1 MSRGVSPQSMT
12 YELNKSTRATYKNC
26 LLDQDMLSQLKV
38 QVFEKDQ
45 GRRNYENLLSKYHK
59 LQEDIDNIIKV
70 KNQHEILLRQQESDE
85 RNLLITDLKAKN
97 ENLFNELNE
106 KIAINKKLYNE
117 NNALFRELESRKKE
131 NKCLQDEIFKQEEIL
146 RKLTYEKDSIEKKV
160 FNLSKIK
167 EKQELDLINF
177 KEEIN
182 QLNFKNDDQN
192 NMIRDKSGQNINIYN
207 QLNEEK
213 IINKNLIYE
222 LKDKETNV
230 MNNQQKLNI
239 LNESINRLQNEVDN
253 LTNCINKNN
262 NDISVINDNLINE
275 TNTLNQLI
283 NENSNMNNNIHDREI
298 QIKNITNENEV
309 LKQDNKILND
319 DANKINNIFEIY
331 KKHLILLVFQN
342 KKIAA
347 EIQLL
352 IGRDA
357 EIKTILDRINY
368 LKDISEENDRQV
380 TNSIER
386 IKPHIDENNFE
397 CSSNNIS
404 MRRTYSFERNEN
416 INDDMN
422 SNYRYESKIDN
433 LNEKENEL
441 NISQSRS
448 RNLKKENEINI
459 SSENII
465 NEQNISR
472 NIDINMDGNN

>member
-12 YELNKSTRATYKNC
+12 YELNKSSRTTYKNSII
-26 LLDQDMLSQLKV
+26 DQDTLSQLKV
-38 QVFEKDQ
+38 QVFELDQ
-45 GRRNYENLLSKYHK
+45 GRRNYENLLAKFHK
-59 LQEDIDNIIKV
+59 LQEDIDNIIKI
-70 KNQHEILLRQQESDE
+70 KNQHEISLRQQESDE
-85 RNLLITDLKAKN
+85 RNLLIADLKAKN
-97 ENLFNELNE
+97 ENLFNDLNE
-106 KIAINKKLYNE
+106 KIALNKKLYNE

-131 NKCLQDEIFKQEEIL
+131 NKCLQEEICKQEEIL
-146 RKLTYEKDSIEKKV
+146 RKLSYEKDSIEKKV

-192 NMIRDKSGQNINIYN
+192 NMIRNRSGQNINIYN

-213 IINKNLIYE
+213 ILNKNLIYE
-222 LKDKETNV
+222 LRDKESNV
-230 MNNQQKLNI
+230 MNNQQKLNV
-239 LNESINRLQNEVDN
+239 LNENINRLQSEVDN

-262 NDISVINDNLINE
+262 NDISVINENLINE

-283 NENSNMNNNIHDREI
+283 SDNSNMNNNIHDREI
-298 QIKNITNENEV
+298 QITNITNENEA

-319 DANKINNIFEIY
+319 DANKINNIFELY
-331 KKHLILLVFQN
+331 KKHLILLVVQN

-368 LKDISEENDRQV
+368 LKDVSEENDREV

-404 MRRTYSFERNEN
+404 MRRTYSIEGNE
-416 INDDMN
+416 IRSDDMN
-422 SNYRYESKIDN
+422 SNYRYEPKIDN
-433 LNEKENEL
+433 LNDKENEL
-441 NISQSRS
+441 SQS

-459 SSENII
+459 STENII

-472 NIDINMDGNN
+472 NIDINMEGNN

>member
-12 YELNKSTRATYKNC
+12 YEINKSSRTTYKTTII
-26 LLDQDMLSQLKV
+26 DQDMLSQLKV

-45 GRRNYENLLSKYHK
+45 GRRNYENLLAKYHK

-70 KNQHEILLRQQESDE
+70 KNQFEISLRQQESDE
-85 RNLLITDLKAKN
+85 NNLLITDLKAKN

-106 KIAINKKLYNE
+106 KIALNKKLYNE

-131 NKCLQDEIFKQEEIL
+131 NKCLQEEICKQEEIL

-167 EKQELDLINF
+167 EKQEIDLLNF

-192 NMIRDKSGQNINIYN
+192 NMIRDRSGININIYN

-213 IINKNLIYE
+213 ILNKNLIYE
-222 LKDKETNV
+222 LRDKESNV
-230 MNNQQKLNI
+230 MTNQQKLNAI
-239 LNESINRLQNEVDN
+239 NENINRLQSEVDN

-262 NDISVINDNLINE
+262 NDISVINNNLINE

-283 NENSNMNNNIHDREI
+283 SDNSNMNNEIHDREI
-298 QIKNITNENEV
+298 QITNVTNENEV

-319 DANKINNIFEIY
+319 DANKINSIFEIY
-331 KKHLILLVFQN
+331 KKHLILLVVQN
-342 KKIAA
+342 RKIAA

-357 EIKTILDRINY
+357 EVKTILDRINY
-368 LKDISEENDRQV
+368 LKDVSEENDREV

-386 IKPHIDENNFE
+386 IKPHIDDGDFE
-397 CSSNNIS
+397 CSSNNMS
-404 MRRTYSFERNEN
+404 MRRTYSIEGNE
-416 INDDMN
+416 IRNDDMN
-422 SNYRYESKIDN
+422 YRYEPKIDN

-441 NISQSRS
+441 NISQSR
-448 RNLKKENEINI
+448 NLKKENEINI
-459 SSENII
+459 STENII

-472 NIDINMDGNN
+472 NIDINMEGNN

>member
-12 YELNKSTRATYKNC
+12 YELNKSSRTTYKNTII
-26 LLDQDMLSQLKV
+26 DQDMLSQLKV
-38 QVFEKDQ
+38 QVFELDQ
-45 GRRNYENLLSKYHK
+45 GRRNYENLLAKFHK

-70 KNQHEILLRQQESDE
+70 KNQHEISLRQQESDE
-85 RNLLITDLKAKN
+85 SNLLIADLKAKN

-106 KIAINKKLYNE
+106 KIALNKKLYNE

-131 NKCLQDEIFKQEEIL
+131 NKCLQDEICKQEEIL
-146 RKLTYEKDSIEKKV
+146 RNLTYEKDSIEKKV

-192 NMIRDKSGQNINIYN
+192 NMIKNRSGQNINIYN

-213 IINKNLIYE
+213 ILNKNLIFE
-222 LKDKETNV
+222 LRDKESNV
-230 MNNQQKLNI
+230 MNNQQKLNV
-239 LNESINRLQNEVDN
+239 LNENINRLQSEVDN

-275 TNTLNQLI
+275 TNALNQLI
-283 NENSNMNNNIHDREI
+283 SDNSNMNNDIHDREI
-298 QIKNITNENEV
+298 QIKNITNENET

-319 DANKINNIFEIY
+319 DANKINNIVEIY
-331 KKHLILLVFQN
+331 KKHLILLVIQN

-357 EIKTILDRINY
+357 EIKTILERINY
-368 LKDISEENDRQV
+368 LKDISEENDREV

-386 IKPHIDENNFE
+386 IKPHIDDNNFE

-404 MRRTYSFERNEN
+404 MRRTYSFEGSEIR
-416 INDDMN
+416 NDDMN
-422 SNYRYESKIDN
+422 SNYRYEPKIDN
-433 LNEKENEL
+433 LNEKENVL
-441 NISQSRS
+441 NISQS

-459 SSENII
+459 STENII

-472 NIDINMDGNN
+472 NIDINMEGNN

>member
-1 MSRGVSPQSMT
+1 MT
-12 YELNKSTRATYKNC
+12 YELNKSSRTTYKNTII
-26 LLDQDMLSQLKV
+26 DQDTLSQLKV
-38 QVFEKDQ
+38 QVFELDQ
-45 GRRNYENLLSKYHK
+45 GRRNYENLLAKFHK
-59 LQEDIDNIIKV
+59 LQEDIDNIIKI
-70 KNQHEILLRQQESDE
+70 KNQHEISLRQQESDE
-85 RNLLITDLKAKN
+85 RNLLIADLKAKN
-97 ENLFNELNE
+97 ENLFNDLNE
-106 KIAINKKLYNE
+106 KIALNKKLYNE

-131 NKCLQDEIFKQEEIL
+131 NKCLQEEICKQEEIL

-192 NMIRDKSGQNINIYN
+192 NMIRNRSGQNINIYN

-213 IINKNLIYE
+213 ILNKNLIYE
-222 LKDKETNV
+222 LRDKESNV
-230 MNNQQKLNI
+230 MNNQQKLNV
-239 LNESINRLQNEVDN
+239 LNENINRLQSEVDN

-262 NDISVINDNLINE
+262 NDISVINENLINE

-283 NENSNMNNNIHDREI
+283 SDNSNMNNNIHDREI
-298 QIKNITNENEV
+298 QITNITNENEV

-319 DANKINNIFEIY
+319 DANKINNIFELY
-331 KKHLILLVFQN
+331 KKHLILLVVQN

-368 LKDISEENDRQV
+368 LKDVSEENDREV

-404 MRRTYSFERNEN
+404 MRRTYSIEGNE
-416 INDDMN
+416 IRSDDMN
-422 SNYRYESKIDN
+422 SNYRYEPKIDN
-433 LNEKENEL
+433 LNDKENEL
-441 NISQSRS
+441 SQS

-459 SSENII
+459 STENII

-472 NIDINMDGNN
+472 NIDINMEGNN

>member
-12 YELNKSTRATYKNC
+12 YELNKSSRTTYKNTIIA
-26 LLDQDMLSQLKV
+26 QDTLSQLKV
-38 QVFEKDQ
+38 QVFELDQ
-45 GRRNYENLLSKYHK
+45 GRRNYENLLAKFHK
-59 LQEDIDNIIKV
+59 LQEDIDNIIKI
-70 KNQHEILLRQQESDE
+70 KNQHEISLRQQESDE
-85 RNLLITDLKAKN
+85 RNLLIADLKAKN
-97 ENLFNELNE
+97 ENLFNDLNE
-106 KIAINKKLYNE
+106 KIALNKKLYNE

-131 NKCLQDEIFKQEEIL
+131 NKCLQEEICKQEEIL
-146 RKLTYEKDSIEKKV
+146 RKLSYEKDSIEKKV

-192 NMIRDKSGQNINIYN
+192 NMIRNRSGQNINIYN

-213 IINKNLIYE
+213 ILNKNLIYE
-222 LKDKETNV
+222 LRDKESNV
-230 MNNQQKLNI
+230 MNNQQKLNV
-239 LNESINRLQNEVDN
+239 LNENINRLQSEVDN

-262 NDISVINDNLINE
+262 NDISVINENLINE

-283 NENSNMNNNIHDREI
+283 SDNSNMNNNIHDREI
-298 QIKNITNENEV
+298 QITNITNENEA

-319 DANKINNIFEIY
+319 DANKINNIFELY
-331 KKHLILLVFQN
+331 KKHLILLVVQN

-368 LKDISEENDRQV
+368 LKDVSEENDREV

-404 MRRTYSFERNEN
+404 MRRTYSIEGNE
-416 INDDMN
+416 IRSDDMN
-422 SNYRYESKIDN
+422 SNYRYEPKIDN
-433 LNEKENEL
+433 LNDKENEL
-441 NISQSRS
+441 SQS

-459 SSENII
+459 STENII

-472 NIDINMDGNN
+472 NIDINMEGNN

>member
-1 MSRGVSPQSMT
+1 MT
-12 YELNKSTRATYKNC
+12 YELNKSSRTTYKNTII
-26 LLDQDMLSQLKV
+26 DQDMLSQLKV
-38 QVFEKDQ
+38 QVFELDQ
-45 GRRNYENLLSKYHK
+45 GRRNYENLLAKFHK

-70 KNQHEILLRQQESDE
+70 KNQHEISLRQQESDE
-85 RNLLITDLKAKN
+85 SNLLIADLKAKN

-106 KIAINKKLYNE
+106 KIALNKKLYNE

-131 NKCLQDEIFKQEEIL
+131 NKCLQDEICKQEEIL
-146 RKLTYEKDSIEKKV
+146 RNLTYEKDSIEKKV

-192 NMIRDKSGQNINIYN
+192 NMIKNRSGQNINIYN

-213 IINKNLIYE
+213 ILNKNLIFE
-222 LKDKETNV
+222 LRDKESNV
-230 MNNQQKLNI
+230 MNNQQKLNV
-239 LNESINRLQNEVDN
+239 LNENINRLQSEVDN

-275 TNTLNQLI
+275 TNALNHLI
-283 NENSNMNNNIHDREI
+283 SDNSNMNNNIHDREI
-298 QIKNITNENEV
+298 EIKNITNENET

-319 DANKINNIFEIY
+319 DANKINNIVEIY
-331 KKHLILLVFQN
+331 KKHLILLVIQN

-368 LKDISEENDRQV
+368 LKDISEENDREV

-386 IKPHIDENNFE
+386 IKPHIDDNNFE

-404 MRRTYSFERNEN
+404 MRRTYSFEGSEIR
-416 INDDMN
+416 NDDMS
-422 SNYRYESKIDN
+422 SNYRYEPKIDN
-433 LNEKENEL
+433 LNEKENVL
-441 NISQSRS
+441 NISQS

-459 SSENII
+459 STENII

-472 NIDINMDGNN
+472 NIDINMEGNN

>member
-12 YELNKSTRATYKNC
+12 YELNKSSRATYKNTII
-26 LLDQDMLSQLKV
+26 DQDMLSQLKV
-38 QVFEKDQ
+38 QVFELDQ
-45 GRRNYENLLSKYHK
+45 GRRNYENLLAKFHK

-70 KNQHEILLRQQESDE
+70 KNQHEISLRQQESDE
-85 RNLLITDLKAKN
+85 SNLLIADLKAKN

-106 KIAINKKLYNE
+106 KIALNKKLYNE

-131 NKCLQDEIFKQEEIL
+131 NKCLQDEICKQEEIL
-146 RKLTYEKDSIEKKV
+146 RNLTYEKDSIEKKV

-167 EKQELDLINF
+167 EKQEIDLINF

-192 NMIRDKSGQNINIYN
+192 NMIKNRSGQNINIYN

-213 IINKNLIYE
+213 ILNKNLIFE
-222 LKDKETNV
+222 LRDKESNV
-230 MNNQQKLNI
+230 MNNQQKLNV
-239 LNESINRLQNEVDN
+239 LNENINRLQSEVDN

-275 TNTLNQLI
+275 TNALNQLI
-283 NENSNMNNNIHDREI
+283 SDNSNMNNNIHDREI
-298 QIKNITNENEV
+298 EIKNITNENET

-319 DANKINNIFEIY
+319 DANKINNIVEIY
-331 KKHLILLVFQN
+331 KKHLILLVIQN

-357 EIKTILDRINY
+357 EIKTILERINY
-368 LKDISEENDRQV
+368 LKDISEENDREV

-386 IKPHIDENNFE
+386 IKPHIDDNNFE

-404 MRRTYSFERNEN
+404 MRRTYSFEGSEIR
-416 INDDMN
+416 NDDMN
-422 SNYRYESKIDN
+422 SNYRYEPKIDN
-433 LNEKENEL
+433 LNEKENVL
-441 NISQSRS
+441 NISQS

-459 SSENII
+459 STENII

-472 NIDINMDGNN
+472 NIDINMEGNN

>member
-12 YELNKSTRATYKNC
+12 YELNKSSRATYKNTII
-26 LLDQDMLSQLKV
+26 DQDMLSQLKV
-38 QVFEKDQ
+38 QVFELDQ
-45 GRRNYENLLSKYHK
+45 GRRNYENLLAKYHK
-59 LQEDIDNIIKV
+59 LQEDIDNIIKI

-106 KIAINKKLYNE
+106 KIALNKKLYNE

-131 NKCLQDEIFKQEEIL
+131 NKCLQDEICKQEEIL
-146 RKLTYEKDSIEKKV
+146 HKLSYEKDSIEKKV

-167 EKQELDLINF
+167 EKQEMDLINF

-192 NMIRDKSGQNINIYN
+192 NMIRNRSGQNINIYN

-213 IINKNLIYE
+213 ILNKNLIYE
-222 LKDKETNV
+222 LRDKESNV
-230 MNNQQKLNI
+230 TNNQQKLNI
-239 LNESINRLQNEVDN
+239 LNENINRLQSEVDN

-262 NDISVINDNLINE
+262 NDISVINNNLINE

-283 NENSNMNNNIHDREI
+283 SDNSNMNNDIHDREI

-331 KKHLILLVFQN
+331 KKHLILLVIQN
-342 KKIAA
+342 KKIAG

-357 EIKTILDRINY
+357 EMKTILDRINY
-368 LKDISEENDRQV
+368 LKDISEENDREV

-404 MRRTYSFERNEN
+404 MRRTYSIEGNE
-416 INDDMN
+416 IRNDDMN
-422 SNYRYESKIDN
+422 SNYRYEPKIDN
-433 LNEKENEL
+433 LNEKDNEL
-441 NISQSRS
+441 NISQSR
-448 RNLKKENEINI
+448 NLRKENEINI

-472 NIDINMDGNN
+472 NIDINMEGNN

>member
-12 YELNKSTRATYKNC
+12 YELNKSSRTTYKNTII
-26 LLDQDMLSQLKV
+26 DQDMLSQLKV
-38 QVFEKDQ
+38 QVFELDQ
-45 GRRNYENLLSKYHK
+45 GRRNYENLLAKYHK

-70 KNQHEILLRQQESDE
+70 KNQHEISLRQQESDE
-85 RNLLITDLKAKN
+85 SNLLIADLKAKN

-106 KIAINKKLYNE
+106 KIALNKKLYNE

-131 NKCLQDEIFKQEEIL
+131 NKCLQDEICKQEEIL
-146 RKLTYEKDSIEKKV
+146 RNLTYEKDSIEKKV

-192 NMIRDKSGQNINIYN
+192 NMIKNRSGQNINIYN

-213 IINKNLIYE
+213 ILNKNLIFE
-222 LKDKETNV
+222 LRDKESNV
-230 MNNQQKLNI
+230 MNNQQKLNV
-239 LNESINRLQNEVDN
+239 LNENINRLQSEVDN

-275 TNTLNQLI
+275 TNALNQLI
-283 NENSNMNNNIHDREI
+283 SDNSNMNNNIHDREI
-298 QIKNITNENEV
+298 EIKNITNENET

-319 DANKINNIFEIY
+319 DANKINNIVEIY
-331 KKHLILLVFQN
+331 KKHLILLVIQN

-368 LKDISEENDRQV
+368 LKDISEENDREV

-386 IKPHIDENNFE
+386 IKPHIDDNNFE

-404 MRRTYSFERNEN
+404 MRRTYSFEGSEIR
-416 INDDMN
+416 NDDMN
-422 SNYRYESKIDN
+422 SNYRYEPKIDN
-433 LNEKENEL
+433 LNEKDNEL
-441 NISQSRS
+441 NISQS

-459 SSENII
+459 STENII

-472 NIDINMDGNN
+472 NIDINMEGNN

>member
-1 MSRGVSPQSMT
+1 MT
-12 YELNKSTRATYKNC
+12 YELNKSSRTTYKNTII
-26 LLDQDMLSQLKV
+26 DQDMLSQLKV
-38 QVFEKDQ
+38 QVFELDQ
-45 GRRNYENLLSKYHK
+45 GRRNYENLLAKFHK

-70 KNQHEILLRQQESDE
+70 KNQHEISLRQQESDE
-85 RNLLITDLKAKN
+85 SNLLIADLKAKN

-106 KIAINKKLYNE
+106 KIALNKKLYNE

-131 NKCLQDEIFKQEEIL
+131 NKCLQDEICKQEEIL
-146 RKLTYEKDSIEKKV
+146 RNLTYEKDSIEKKV

-192 NMIRDKSGQNINIYN
+192 NMIKNRSGQNINIYN

-213 IINKNLIYE
+213 ILNKNLIFE
-222 LKDKETNV
+222 LRDKESNV
-230 MNNQQKLNI
+230 MNNQQKLNV
-239 LNESINRLQNEVDN
+239 LNENINRLQSEVDN

-275 TNTLNQLI
+275 TNALNQLI
-283 NENSNMNNNIHDREI
+283 SDNSNMNNNIHDREI
-298 QIKNITNENEV
+298 EIKNITNENET

-331 KKHLILLVFQN
+331 KKHLILLVIQN

-368 LKDISEENDRQV
+368 LKDISEENDREV

-404 MRRTYSFERNEN
+404 MRRTYSIEGNE
-416 INDDMN
+416 IRNDDMN
-422 SNYRYESKIDN
+422 SNYRYEPKIDN
-433 LNEKENEL
+433 LNEKENVL
-441 NISQSRS
+441 NISQS

-459 SSENII
+459 STENII

-472 NIDINMDGNN
+472 NIDINMEGNN

>member
-12 YELNKSTRATYKNC
+12 YELNKSSRTTYKNTII
-26 LLDQDMLSQLKV
+26 DQDTLSQLKV
-38 QVFEKDQ
+38 QVFELDQ
-45 GRRNYENLLSKYHK
+45 GRRNYENLLAKFHK
-59 LQEDIDNIIKV
+59 LQEDIDNIIKI
-70 KNQHEILLRQQESDE
+70 KNQHEISLRQQESDE
-85 RNLLITDLKAKN
+85 RNLLIADLKAKN
-97 ENLFNELNE
+97 ENLFNDLNE
-106 KIAINKKLYNE
+106 KIALNKKLYNE

-131 NKCLQDEIFKQEEIL
+131 NKCLQEEISKQEEIL
-146 RKLTYEKDSIEKKV
+146 RKLSYEKDSIEKKV

-192 NMIRDKSGQNINIYN
+192 NMIRNRSGQNINIYN

-213 IINKNLIYE
+213 ILNKNLIYE
-222 LKDKETNV
+222 LRDKESNV
-230 MNNQQKLNI
+230 MNNQQKLNV
-239 LNESINRLQNEVDN
+239 LNENINRLQSEVDN

-262 NDISVINDNLINE
+262 NDISVINENLINE

-283 NENSNMNNNIHDREI
+283 SDNSNMNNNIHDREI
-298 QIKNITNENEV
+298 QITNITNENEA

-319 DANKINNIFEIY
+319 DANKINNIFELY
-331 KKHLILLVFQN
+331 KKHLILLVVQN

-368 LKDISEENDRQV
+368 LKDVSEENDREV

-404 MRRTYSFERNEN
+404 MRRTYSIEGNE
-416 INDDMN
+416 IRSDDMN
-422 SNYRYESKIDN
+422 SNYRYEPKIDN
-433 LNEKENEL
+433 LNDKENEL
-441 NISQSRS
+441 SQS

-459 SSENII
+459 STENII

-472 NIDINMDGNN
+472 NIDINMEGNN

>member
-1 MSRGVSPQSMT
+1 MT
-12 YELNKSTRATYKNC
+12 YELNKSSRTTYKNTII
-26 LLDQDMLSQLKV
+26 DQDMLSQLKV
-38 QVFEKDQ
+38 QVFELDQ
-45 GRRNYENLLSKYHK
+45 GRRNYENLLAKFHK

-70 KNQHEILLRQQESDE
+70 KNQHEISLRQQESDE
-85 RNLLITDLKAKN
+85 SNLLIADLKAKN

-106 KIAINKKLYNE
+106 KIALNKKLYNE

-131 NKCLQDEIFKQEEIL
+131 NKCLQDEICKQEEIL
-146 RKLTYEKDSIEKKV
+146 RNLTYEKDSIEKKV

-192 NMIRDKSGQNINIYN
+192 NMIKNRSGQNINIYN

-213 IINKNLIYE
+213 ILNKNLIFE
-222 LKDKETNV
+222 LRDKESNV
-230 MNNQQKLNI
+230 MNNQQKLNV
-239 LNESINRLQNEVDN
+239 LNENINRLQSEVDN

-275 TNTLNQLI
+275 TNALNQLI
-283 NENSNMNNNIHDREI
+283 SDNSNMNNNIHDREI
-298 QIKNITNENEV
+298 EIKNITNENET

-319 DANKINNIFEIY
+319 DANKINNIVEIY
-331 KKHLILLVFQN
+331 KKHLILLVIQN

-368 LKDISEENDRQV
+368 LKDISEENDREV

-386 IKPHIDENNFE
+386 IKPHIDDNNFE

-404 MRRTYSFERNEN
+404 MRRTYSFEGSEIR
-416 INDDMN
+416 NDDMN
-422 SNYRYESKIDN
+422 SNYRYEPKIDN
-433 LNEKENEL
+433 LNEKENVL
-441 NISQSRS
+441 NISQSR
-448 RNLKKENEINI
+448 NLKKKMKLIFLLRI
-459 SSENII
+459 SLMNKILVGILILIWKEII
-465 NEQNISR
+465 NLFF
-472 NIDINMDGNN
+472 

>member
-1 MSRGVSPQSMT
+1 MT
-12 YELNKSTRATYKNC
+12 YEINKSSRTTYKTTVI
-26 LLDQDMLSQLKV
+26 DQDMLSQLKV

-45 GRRNYENLLSKYHK
+45 GRRNYENLLAKYHK

-70 KNQHEILLRQQESDE
+70 KNQFEISLRQQESDE
-85 RNLLITDLKAKN
+85 NNLLITDLKAKN

-106 KIAINKKLYNE
+106 KIALNKKLYNE

-131 NKCLQDEIFKQEEIL
+131 NKCLQEEICKQEEIL

-167 EKQELDLINF
+167 EKQEIDLLNF

-192 NMIRDKSGQNINIYN
+192 NMIRDRSGININIYN

-213 IINKNLIYE
+213 ILNKNLIYE
-222 LKDKETNV
+222 LRDKESNV
-230 MNNQQKLNI
+230 MTNQQKLNAI
-239 LNESINRLQNEVDN
+239 NENINRLQSEVDN

-262 NDISVINDNLINE
+262 NDISVINNNLINE

-283 NENSNMNNNIHDREI
+283 SDNSNMNNEIHDREI
-298 QIKNITNENEV
+298 QITNVTNENEV

-319 DANKINNIFEIY
+319 DANKINSIFEIY
-331 KKHLILLVFQN
+331 KKHLILLVVQN
-342 KKIAA
+342 RKIAA

-357 EIKTILDRINY
+357 EVKTILDRINY
-368 LKDISEENDRQV
+368 LKDVSEENDREV

-386 IKPHIDENNFE
+386 IKPHIDDGDFE
-397 CSSNNIS
+397 CSSNNMS
-404 MRRTYSFERNEN
+404 MRRTYSIEGNE
-416 INDDMN
+416 IRNDDMN
-422 SNYRYESKIDN
+422 YRYEPKIDN

-441 NISQSRS
+441 NISQSR
-448 RNLKKENEINI
+448 NLKKENEINI
-459 SSENII
+459 STENII

-472 NIDINMDGNN
+472 NIDINMEGNN

>member
-12 YELNKSTRATYKNC
+12 YELNKSSRTTYKNTII
-26 LLDQDMLSQLKV
+26 DQDTLSQLKV
-38 QVFEKDQ
+38 QVFELDQ
-45 GRRNYENLLSKYHK
+45 GRRNYENLLAKFHK
-59 LQEDIDNIIKV
+59 LQEDIDNIIKI
-70 KNQHEILLRQQESDE
+70 KNQHEISLRQQESDE
-85 RNLLITDLKAKN
+85 RNLLIADLKAKN
-97 ENLFNELNE
+97 ENLFNDLNE
-106 KIAINKKLYNE
+106 KIALNKKLYNE

-131 NKCLQDEIFKQEEIL
+131 NKCLQEEICTQEEIL
-146 RKLTYEKDSIEKKV
+146 RKLSYEKDSIEKKV

-192 NMIRDKSGQNINIYN
+192 NMIRNRSGQNINIYN

-213 IINKNLIYE
+213 ILNKNLIYE
-222 LKDKETNV
+222 LRDKESNV
-230 MNNQQKLNI
+230 MNNQQKLNV
-239 LNESINRLQNEVDN
+239 LNENINRLQSEVDN

-262 NDISVINDNLINE
+262 NDISVINENLINE

-283 NENSNMNNNIHDREI
+283 SDNSNMNNNIHDREI
-298 QIKNITNENEV
+298 QITNITNENEA

-319 DANKINNIFEIY
+319 DANKINNIFELY
-331 KKHLILLVFQN
+331 KKHLILLVVQN

-368 LKDISEENDRQV
+368 LKDVSEENDREV

-404 MRRTYSFERNEN
+404 MRRTYSIEGNE
-416 INDDMN
+416 IRSDDMN
-422 SNYRYESKIDN
+422 SNYRYEPKIDN
-433 LNEKENEL
+433 LNDKENEL
-441 NISQSRS
+441 SQS

-459 SSENII
+459 STENII

-472 NIDINMDGNN
+472 NIDINMEGNN

>member
-12 YELNKSTRATYKNC
+12 YELNKSSRTTYKNSII
-26 LLDQDMLSQLKV
+26 DQDTLSQLKV
-38 QVFEKDQ
+38 QVFELDQ
-45 GRRNYENLLSKYHK
+45 GRRNYENLLAKFHK
-59 LQEDIDNIIKV
+59 LQEDIDNIIKI
-70 KNQHEILLRQQESDE
+70 KNQHEISLRQQESDE
-85 RNLLITDLKAKN
+85 RNLLIADLKAKN
-97 ENLFNELNE
+97 ENLFNDLNE
-106 KIAINKKLYNE
+106 KIALNKKLYNE

-131 NKCLQDEIFKQEEIL
+131 NKCLQEEISKQEEIL
-146 RKLTYEKDSIEKKV
+146 RKLSYEKDSIEKKV

-192 NMIRDKSGQNINIYN
+192 NMIRNRSGQNINIYN

-213 IINKNLIYE
+213 ILNKNLIYE
-222 LKDKETNV
+222 LRDKESNV
-230 MNNQQKLNI
+230 MNNQQKLNV
-239 LNESINRLQNEVDN
+239 LNENINRLQSEVDN

-262 NDISVINDNLINE
+262 NDISVINENLINE

-283 NENSNMNNNIHDREI
+283 SDNSNMNNNIHDREI
-298 QIKNITNENEV
+298 QITNITNENEA

-319 DANKINNIFEIY
+319 DANKINNIFELY
-331 KKHLILLVFQN
+331 KKHLILLVVQN

-368 LKDISEENDRQV
+368 LKDVSEENDREV

-404 MRRTYSFERNEN
+404 MRRTYSIEGNE
-416 INDDMN
+416 IRSDDMN
-422 SNYRYESKIDN
+422 SNYRYEPKIDN
-433 LNEKENEL
+433 LNDKENEL
-441 NISQSRS
+441 SQS

-459 SSENII
+459 STENII

-472 NIDINMDGNN
+472 NIDINMEGNN

>member
-1 MSRGVSPQSMT
+1 MT
-12 YELNKSTRATYKNC
+12 YELNKSSRTTYKNTII
-26 LLDQDMLSQLKV
+26 DQDMLSQLKV
-38 QVFEKDQ
+38 QVFELDQ
-45 GRRNYENLLSKYHK
+45 GRRNYENLLAKFHK

-70 KNQHEILLRQQESDE
+70 KNQHEISLRQQESDE
-85 RNLLITDLKAKN
+85 SNLLIADLKAKN

-106 KIAINKKLYNE
+106 KIALNKKLYNE

-131 NKCLQDEIFKQEEIL
+131 NKCLQDEICKQEEIL
-146 RKLTYEKDSIEKKV
+146 RNLTYEKDSIEKKV

-192 NMIRDKSGQNINIYN
+192 NMIKNRSGQNINIYN

-213 IINKNLIYE
+213 ILNKNLIFE
-222 LKDKETNV
+222 LRDKESNV
-230 MNNQQKLNI
+230 MNNQQKLNV
-239 LNESINRLQNEVDN
+239 LNENINRLQSEVDN

-275 TNTLNQLI
+275 TNALNQLI
-283 NENSNMNNNIHDREI
+283 SDNSNMNNNIHDREI
-298 QIKNITNENEV
+298 EIKNITNENET

-319 DANKINNIFEIY
+319 DANKINNIVEIY
-331 KKHLILLVFQN
+331 KKHLILLVIQN

-368 LKDISEENDRQV
+368 LKDISEENDREV

-404 MRRTYSFERNEN
+404 MRRTYSIEGNE
-416 INDDMN
+416 IRNDDMN
-422 SNYRYESKIDN
+422 SNYRYEPKIDN
-433 LNEKENEL
+433 LNEKENVL
-441 NISQSRS
+441 NISQS

-459 SSENII
+459 STENII

-472 NIDINMDGNN
+472 NIDINMEGNN

>member
-12 YELNKSTRATYKNC
+12 YEINKSSRTTYKTTVI
-26 LLDQDMLSQLKV
+26 DQDMLSQLKV

-45 GRRNYENLLSKYHK
+45 GRRNYENLLAKYHK

-70 KNQHEILLRQQESDE
+70 KNQFEISLRQQESDE
-85 RNLLITDLKAKN
+85 NNLLITDLKAKN

-106 KIAINKKLYNE
+106 KIALNKKLYNE

-131 NKCLQDEIFKQEEIL
+131 NKCLQEEICKQEEIL
-146 RKLTYEKDSIEKKV
+146 RKLSYEKDSIEKKV

-167 EKQELDLINF
+167 EKQEIDLLNF

-192 NMIRDKSGQNINIYN
+192 NMIRDRSGININIYN

-213 IINKNLIYE
+213 ILNKNLIYE
-222 LKDKETNV
+222 LRDKESNV
-230 MNNQQKLNI
+230 MTNQQKLNAI
-239 LNESINRLQNEVDN
+239 NENINRLQSEVDN

-262 NDISVINDNLINE
+262 NDISVINNNLINE

-283 NENSNMNNNIHDREI
+283 SDNSNMNNEIHDREI
-298 QIKNITNENEV
+298 QITNVTNENEV

-319 DANKINNIFEIY
+319 DANKINSIFEIY
-331 KKHLILLVFQN
+331 KKHLILLVVQN
-342 KKIAA
+342 RKIAA

-357 EIKTILDRINY
+357 EVKTILDRINY
-368 LKDISEENDRQV
+368 LKDVSEENDREV

-386 IKPHIDENNFE
+386 IKPHIDDGDFE
-397 CSSNNIS
+397 CSSNNMS
-404 MRRTYSFERNEN
+404 MRRTYPIEGNE
-416 INDDMN
+416 IRNDDMN
-422 SNYRYESKIDN
+422 YRYEPKIDN

-441 NISQSRS
+441 NISQSR
-448 RNLKKENEINI
+448 NLKKENEINI
-459 SSENII
+459 STENII

-472 NIDINMDGNN
+472 NIDINMEGNN

>member
-12 YELNKSTRATYKNC
+12 YELNKSSRTTYKNTII
-26 LLDQDMLSQLKV
+26 DQDTLSQLKV
-38 QVFEKDQ
+38 QVFELDQ
-45 GRRNYENLLSKYHK
+45 GRRNYENLLAKFHK
-59 LQEDIDNIIKV
+59 LQEDIDNIIKI

-85 RNLLITDLKAKN
+85 RNLLIADLKAKN
-97 ENLFNELNE
+97 ENLFNDLNE
-106 KIAINKKLYNE
+106 KIALNKKLYNE

-131 NKCLQDEIFKQEEIL
+131 NKCLQEEICKQEEIL

-192 NMIRDKSGQNINIYN
+192 NMIRNRSGQNINIYN

-213 IINKNLIYE
+213 ILNKNLIYE
-222 LKDKETNV
+222 LRDKESNV
-230 MNNQQKLNI
+230 MNNQQKLNV
-239 LNESINRLQNEVDN
+239 LNENINRLQSEVDN

-262 NDISVINDNLINE
+262 NDISVINENLINE

-283 NENSNMNNNIHDREI
+283 SDNSNMKNNIHDREI
-298 QIKNITNENEV
+298 QITNITNENEA

-319 DANKINNIFEIY
+319 DANKINNIFELY
-331 KKHLILLVFQN
+331 KKHLILLVVQN

-368 LKDISEENDRQV
+368 LKDVSEENDREV

-404 MRRTYSFERNEN
+404 MRRTYSIEGNE
-416 INDDMN
+416 IRSDDMN
-422 SNYRYESKIDN
+422 SNYRYEPKIDN
-433 LNEKENEL
+433 LNDKENEL
-441 NISQSRS
+441 SQS

-459 SSENII
+459 STENII

-472 NIDINMDGNN
+472 NIDINMEGNN

>member
-12 YELNKSTRATYKNC
+12 YELNKSSRTTYKNSII
-26 LLDQDMLSQLKV
+26 DQDTLSQLKV
-38 QVFEKDQ
+38 QVFELDQ
-45 GRRNYENLLSKYHK
+45 GRRNYENLLAKFHK
-59 LQEDIDNIIKV
+59 LQEDIDNIIKI
-70 KNQHEILLRQQESDE
+70 KNQHEISLRQQESDE
-85 RNLLITDLKAKN
+85 RNLLIADLKAKN
-97 ENLFNELNE
+97 ENLFNDLNE
-106 KIAINKKLYNE
+106 KIALNKKLYNE

-131 NKCLQDEIFKQEEIL
+131 NKCLQEEISKQEEIL
-146 RKLTYEKDSIEKKV
+146 RKLSYEKDSIEKKV

-192 NMIRDKSGQNINIYN
+192 NMIRNRSGQNINIYN

-213 IINKNLIYE
+213 ILNKNLIYE
-222 LKDKETNV
+222 LRDKESNV
-230 MNNQQKLNI
+230 MNNQQKLNV
-239 LNESINRLQNEVDN
+239 LNENINRLQSEVDN

-262 NDISVINDNLINE
+262 NDISVINENLINE

-283 NENSNMNNNIHDREI
+283 SDNSNMNNNIHDREI
-298 QIKNITNENEV
+298 QITNITNENEA

-319 DANKINNIFEIY
+319 DANKINNIFELY
-331 KKHLILLVFQN
+331 KKHLILLVVQN

-368 LKDISEENDRQV
+368 LKDVSEENDREV

-404 MRRTYSFERNEN
+404 MRRTYSIEGNE
-416 INDDMN
+416 IRNDDMN
-422 SNYRYESKIDN
+422 SNYRYEPKIDN
-433 LNEKENEL
+433 LNDKENEL
-441 NISQSRS
+441 SQS

-459 SSENII
+459 STENII

-472 NIDINMDGNN
+472 NIDINMEGNN

>member
-1 MSRGVSPQSMT
+1 MT
-12 YELNKSTRATYKNC
+12 YELNKSSRTTYKNTII
-26 LLDQDMLSQLKV
+26 DQDMLSQLKV
-38 QVFEKDQ
+38 QVFELDQ
-45 GRRNYENLLSKYHK
+45 GRRNYENLLAKFHK

-70 KNQHEILLRQQESDE
+70 KNQHEISLRQQESDE
-85 RNLLITDLKAKN
+85 SNLLIADLKAKN

-106 KIAINKKLYNE
+106 KIALNKKLYNE

-131 NKCLQDEIFKQEEIL
+131 NKCLQDEICKQEEIL
-146 RKLTYEKDSIEKKV
+146 RNLTYEKDSIEKKV

-192 NMIRDKSGQNINIYN
+192 NMIKNRSGQNINIYN

-213 IINKNLIYE
+213 ILNKNLIFE
-222 LKDKETNV
+222 LRDKESNV
-230 MNNQQKLNI
+230 MNNQQKLNV
-239 LNESINRLQNEVDN
+239 LNENINRLQSEVDN

-275 TNTLNQLI
+275 TNALNQLI
-283 NENSNMNNNIHDREI
+283 SDNSNMNNNIHDREI
-298 QIKNITNENEV
+298 EIKNITNENET

-319 DANKINNIFEIY
+319 DANKINNIVEIY
-331 KKHLILLVFQN
+331 KKHLILLVIQN

-368 LKDISEENDRQV
+368 LKDISEENDREV

-404 MRRTYSFERNEN
+404 MRRTYSFEGSEIR
-416 INDDMN
+416 NDDMN
-422 SNYRYESKIDN
+422 SNYRYEPKIDN
-433 LNEKENEL
+433 LNEKENVL
-441 NISQSRS
+441 NISQS

-459 SSENII
+459 STENII
-465 NEQNISR
+465 NEHNISR
-472 NIDINMDGNN
+472 NIDINMEGNN

>member
-12 YELNKSTRATYKNC
+12 YEINKSSRTTYKTTVI
-26 LLDQDMLSQLKV
+26 DQDMLSQLKV

-45 GRRNYENLLSKYHK
+45 GRRNYENLLAKYHK

-70 KNQHEILLRQQESDE
+70 KNQFEISLRQQESDE
-85 RNLLITDLKAKN
+85 NNLLITDLKAKN

-106 KIAINKKLYNE
+106 KIALNKKLYNE

-131 NKCLQDEIFKQEEIL
+131 NKCLQEEICKQEEIL

-167 EKQELDLINF
+167 EKQEIDLLNF

-192 NMIRDKSGQNINIYN
+192 NMIRDRSGININIYN

-213 IINKNLIYE
+213 ILNKNLIYE
-222 LKDKETNV
+222 LRDKESNV
-230 MNNQQKLNI
+230 MTNQQKLNAI
-239 LNESINRLQNEVDN
+239 NENINRLQSEVDN

-262 NDISVINDNLINE
+262 NDISVINNNLINE

-283 NENSNMNNNIHDREI
+283 SDNSNMNNEIHDREI
-298 QIKNITNENEV
+298 QITNVTNENEV

-319 DANKINNIFEIY
+319 DANKINSIFEIY
-331 KKHLILLVFQN
+331 KKHLILLVVQN
-342 KKIAA
+342 RKIAA

-357 EIKTILDRINY
+357 EVKTILDRINY
-368 LKDISEENDRQV
+368 LKDVSEENDREV

-386 IKPHIDENNFE
+386 IKPHIDDGDFE
-397 CSSNNIS
+397 CSSNNMS
-404 MRRTYSFERNEN
+404 MRRTYPIEGNE
-416 INDDMN
+416 IRNDDMN
-422 SNYRYESKIDN
+422 YRYEPKIDN

-441 NISQSRS
+441 NISQSR
-448 RNLKKENEINI
+448 NLKKENEINI
-459 SSENII
+459 STENII

-472 NIDINMDGNN
+472 NIDINMEGNN

>member
-1 MSRGVSPQSMT
+1 MT
-12 YELNKSTRATYKNC
+12 YELNKSSRTTYKNTII
-26 LLDQDMLSQLKV
+26 DQDMLSQLKV
-38 QVFEKDQ
+38 QVFELDQ
-45 GRRNYENLLSKYHK
+45 GRRNYENLLAKFHK

-70 KNQHEILLRQQESDE
+70 KNQHEISLRQQESDE
-85 RNLLITDLKAKN
+85 SNLLIADLKAKN

-106 KIAINKKLYNE
+106 KIALNKKLYNE

-131 NKCLQDEIFKQEEIL
+131 NKCLQDEICKQEEIL
-146 RKLTYEKDSIEKKV
+146 RNLTYEKDSIEKKV

-192 NMIRDKSGQNINIYN
+192 NMIKNRSGQNINIYN

-213 IINKNLIYE
+213 ILNKNLIFE
-222 LKDKETNV
+222 LRDKESNV
-230 MNNQQKLNI
+230 MNNQQKLNV
-239 LNESINRLQNEVDN
+239 LNENINRLQSEVDN

-275 TNTLNQLI
+275 TNALNQLI
-283 NENSNMNNNIHDREI
+283 SDNSNMNNNIHDREI
-298 QIKNITNENEV
+298 EIKNITNENET

-319 DANKINNIFEIY
+319 DANKINNIVEIY
-331 KKHLILLVFQN
+331 KKHLILLVIQN

-368 LKDISEENDRQV
+368 LKDISEENDREV

-404 MRRTYSFERNEN
+404 MRRTYSFEGSEIR
-416 INDDMN
+416 NDDMN
-422 SNYRYESKIDN
+422 SNYRYEPKIDN
-433 LNEKENEL
+433 LNEKENVL
-441 NISQSRS
+441 NISQS

-459 SSENII
+459 STENII

-472 NIDINMDGNN
+472 NIDINMEGNN

>member
-12 YELNKSTRATYKNC
+12 YEINKSSRTTYKTTVI
-26 LLDQDMLSQLKV
+26 DQDMLSQLKV

-45 GRRNYENLLSKYHK
+45 GRRNYENLLAKYHK

-70 KNQHEILLRQQESDE
+70 KNQFEISLRQQESDE
-85 RNLLITDLKAKN
+85 NNLLITDLKAKN

-106 KIAINKKLYNE
+106 KIALNKKLYNE

-131 NKCLQDEIFKQEEIL
+131 NKCLQEEICKQEEIL

-167 EKQELDLINF
+167 EKQEIDLLNF

-192 NMIRDKSGQNINIYN
+192 NMIRDRSGININIYN

-213 IINKNLIYE
+213 ILNKNLIYE
-222 LKDKETNV
+222 LRDKESNV
-230 MNNQQKLNI
+230 MTNQQKLNAI
-239 LNESINRLQNEVDN
+239 NENINRLQSEVDN

-262 NDISVINDNLINE
+262 NDISVINNNLINE

-283 NENSNMNNNIHDREI
+283 SDNSNMNNEIHDREI
-298 QIKNITNENEV
+298 QITNVTNENEV

-319 DANKINNIFEIY
+319 DANKINSIFEIY
-331 KKHLILLVFQN
+331 KKHLILLVVQN
-342 KKIAA
+342 RKIAA

-357 EIKTILDRINY
+357 EVKTILDRINY
-368 LKDISEENDRQV
+368 LKDVSEENDREV

-386 IKPHIDENNFE
+386 IKPHIDDGDFE
-397 CSSNNIS
+397 CSSNNMS
-404 MRRTYSFERNEN
+404 MRRTYSIEGNE
-416 INDDMN
+416 IRNDDMN
-422 SNYRYESKIDN
+422 YRYEPKIDN

-441 NISQSRS
+441 NISQSR
-448 RNLKKENEINI
+448 NLKKENEINI
-459 SSENII
+459 STENII

-472 NIDINMDGNN
+472 NIDINMEGNN

>member
-1 MSRGVSPQSMT
+1 MT
-12 YELNKSTRATYKNC
+12 YEINKSSRTTYKTTII
-26 LLDQDMLSQLKV
+26 DQDMLSQLKV

-45 GRRNYENLLSKYHK
+45 GRRNYENLLAKYHK

-70 KNQHEILLRQQESDE
+70 KNQFEISLRQQESDE
-85 RNLLITDLKAKN
+85 NNLLITDLKAKN

-106 KIAINKKLYNE
+106 KIALNKKLYNE

-131 NKCLQDEIFKQEEIL
+131 NKCLQEEICKQEEIL

-160 FNLSKIK
+160 FNLSKIR
-167 EKQELDLINF
+167 EKQEIDLLNF

-192 NMIRDKSGQNINIYN
+192 NMIRDRSGININIYN

-213 IINKNLIYE
+213 ILNKNLIYE
-222 LKDKETNV
+222 LRDKESNV
-230 MNNQQKLNI
+230 MTNQQKLNAI
-239 LNESINRLQNEVDN
+239 NENINRLQSEVDN

-262 NDISVINDNLINE
+262 NDISVINNNLINE

-283 NENSNMNNNIHDREI
+283 SDNSNMNNEIHDREI
-298 QIKNITNENEV
+298 QITNVTNENEV

-319 DANKINNIFEIY
+319 DANKINSIFEIY
-331 KKHLILLVFQN
+331 KKHLILLVVQN
-342 KKIAA
+342 RKIAA

-357 EIKTILDRINY
+357 EVKTILDRINY
-368 LKDISEENDRQV
+368 LKDVSEENDREV

-386 IKPHIDENNFE
+386 IKPHIDDGDFE
-397 CSSNNIS
+397 CSSNNMS
-404 MRRTYSFERNEN
+404 MRRTYSIEGNE
-416 INDDMN
+416 IRNDDMN
-422 SNYRYESKIDN
+422 YRYEPKIDN

-441 NISQSRS
+441 NISQSR
-448 RNLKKENEINI
+448 NLKKENEINI
-459 SSENII
+459 STENII

-472 NIDINMDGNN
+472 NIDINMEGNN

>member
-1 MSRGVSPQSMT
+1 MT
-12 YELNKSTRATYKNC
+12 YELNKSSRTTYKNTII
-26 LLDQDMLSQLKV
+26 DQDTLSQLKV
-38 QVFEKDQ
+38 QVFELDQ
-45 GRRNYENLLSKYHK
+45 GRRNYENLLAKFHK
-59 LQEDIDNIIKV
+59 LQEDIDNIIKI
-70 KNQHEILLRQQESDE
+70 KNQHEISLRQQESDE
-85 RNLLITDLKAKN
+85 RNLLIADLKAKN
-97 ENLFNELNE
+97 ENLFNDLNE
-106 KIAINKKLYNE
+106 KIALNKKLYNE

-131 NKCLQDEIFKQEEIL
+131 NKCLQEEICKQEEIL
-146 RKLTYEKDSIEKKV
+146 RKLSYEKDSIEKKV

-192 NMIRDKSGQNINIYN
+192 NMIRNRSGQNINIYN

-213 IINKNLIYE
+213 ILNKNLIYE
-222 LKDKETNV
+222 LRDKESNV
-230 MNNQQKLNI
+230 MNNQQKLNV
-239 LNESINRLQNEVDN
+239 LNENINRLQSEVDN

-262 NDISVINDNLINE
+262 NDISVINENLINE

-283 NENSNMNNNIHDREI
+283 SDNSNMNNNIHDREI
-298 QIKNITNENEV
+298 QITNITNENEA

-319 DANKINNIFEIY
+319 DANKINNIFELY
-331 KKHLILLVFQN
+331 KKHLILLVVQN

-368 LKDISEENDRQV
+368 LKDVSEENDREV

-404 MRRTYSFERNEN
+404 MRRTYSIEGNE
-416 INDDMN
+416 IRSDDMN
-422 SNYRYESKIDN
+422 SNYRYEPKIDN
-433 LNEKENEL
+433 LNDKENEL
-441 NISQSRS
+441 SQS

-459 SSENII
+459 STENII

-472 NIDINMDGNN
+472 NIDINMEGNN

>member
-12 YELNKSTRATYKNC
+12 YELNKSSRTTYKNTII
-26 LLDQDMLSQLKV
+26 DQDMLSQLKV
-38 QVFEKDQ
+38 QVFELDQ
-45 GRRNYENLLSKYHK
+45 GRRNYENLLAKFHK

-70 KNQHEILLRQQESDE
+70 KNQHEISLRQQESDE
-85 RNLLITDLKAKN
+85 SNLLIADLKAKN

-106 KIAINKKLYNE
+106 KIALNKKLYNE

-131 NKCLQDEIFKQEEIL
+131 NKCLQDEICKQEEIL
-146 RKLTYEKDSIEKKV
+146 RNLTYEKDSIEKKV

-192 NMIRDKSGQNINIYN
+192 NMIKNRSGQNINIYN

-213 IINKNLIYE
+213 ILNKNLIFE
-222 LKDKETNV
+222 LRDKESNV
-230 MNNQQKLNI
+230 MNNQQKLNV
-239 LNESINRLQNEVDN
+239 LNENINRLQSEVDN

-262 NDISVINDNLINE
+262 NDISVISNNLINE

-283 NENSNMNNNIHDREI
+283 SDNSNMNNDIHDREI

-331 KKHLILLVFQN
+331 KKHLILLVIQN

-368 LKDISEENDRQV
+368 LKDISEENDREV

-386 IKPHIDENNFE
+386 IKPHIDDNNFE

-404 MRRTYSFERNEN
+404 MRRTYSFEGSEIR
-416 INDDMN
+416 NDDMN
-422 SNYRYESKIDN
+422 SNYRYEPKIDN
-433 LNEKENEL
+433 LNEKDNEL
-441 NISQSRS
+441 NISQSR
-448 RNLKKENEINI
+448 NLRKENEINI

-472 NIDINMDGNN
+472 NIDINMEGNN

>member
-12 YELNKSTRATYKNC
+12 YELNKSSRTTYKTT
-26 LLDQDMLSQLKV
+26 LLDQDTLSQLKV
-38 QVFEKDQ
+38 QVFELDQ
-45 GRRNYENLLSKYHK
+45 GRRNYENLLAKFHK

-70 KNQHEILLRQQESDE
+70 KNQHEISLRQQESDE
-85 RNLLITDLKAKN
+85 SNLLIADLKAKN

-106 KIAINKKLYNE
+106 KIALNKKLYNE

-131 NKCLQDEIFKQEEIL
+131 NKCLQDEICKQEEIL
-146 RKLTYEKDSIEKKV
+146 RNLTYEKDSIEKKV

-192 NMIRDKSGQNINIYN
+192 NMIKNRSGQNINIYN

-213 IINKNLIYE
+213 ILNKNLIFE
-222 LKDKETNV
+222 LRDKESNV
-230 MNNQQKLNI
+230 MNNQQKLNV
-239 LNESINRLQNEVDN
+239 LNENINRLQSEVDN

-275 TNTLNQLI
+275 TNALNQLI
-283 NENSNMNNNIHDREI
+283 SDNSNMNNNIHDREI
-298 QIKNITNENEV
+298 EIKNITNENET

-319 DANKINNIFEIY
+319 DANKINNIVEIY
-331 KKHLILLVFQN
+331 KKHLILLVIQN

-368 LKDISEENDRQV
+368 LKDISEENDREV

-386 IKPHIDENNFE
+386 IKPHIDDNNFE

-404 MRRTYSFERNEN
+404 MRRTYSFEGSEIR
-416 INDDMN
+416 NDDMN
-422 SNYRYESKIDN
+422 SNYRYEPKIDN
-433 LNEKENEL
+433 LNEKENVL
-441 NISQSRS
+441 NISQSR
-448 RNLKKENEINI
+448 NLRKENEINI

-472 NIDINMDGNN
+472 NIDINMEGNN

>member
-12 YELNKSTRATYKNC
+12 YELNKSSRTTYKNTII
-26 LLDQDMLSQLKV
+26 DQDTLSQLKV
-38 QVFEKDQ
+38 QVFELDQ
-45 GRRNYENLLSKYHK
+45 GRRNYENLLAKFHK
-59 LQEDIDNIIKV
+59 LQEDIDNIIKI
-70 KNQHEILLRQQESDE
+70 KNQHEISLRQQESDE
-85 RNLLITDLKAKN
+85 RNLLIADLKAKN
-97 ENLFNELNE
+97 ENLFNDLNE
-106 KIAINKKLYNE
+106 KIALNKKLYNE

-131 NKCLQDEIFKQEEIL
+131 NKCLQEEICKQEEIL
-146 RKLTYEKDSIEKKV
+146 RKLSYEKDSIEKKV

-192 NMIRDKSGQNINIYN
+192 NMIRNRSGQNINIYN

-213 IINKNLIYE
+213 ILNKNLIYE
-222 LKDKETNV
+222 LRDKESNV
-230 MNNQQKLNI
+230 MNNQQKLNV
-239 LNESINRLQNEVDN
+239 LNENINRLQSEVDN

-262 NDISVINDNLINE
+262 NDISVINENLINE

-283 NENSNMNNNIHDREI
+283 SDNSNMNNNIHDREI
-298 QIKNITNENEV
+298 QITNITNENEA

-319 DANKINNIFEIY
+319 DANKINNIFELY
-331 KKHLILLVFQN
+331 KKHLILLVVQN

-368 LKDISEENDRQV
+368 LKDVSEENDREV

-404 MRRTYSFERNEN
+404 MRRTYSIEGNE
-416 INDDMN
+416 IRSDDMN
-422 SNYRYESKIDN
+422 SNYRYEPKIDN
-433 LNEKENEL
+433 LNDKENEL
-441 NISQSRS
+441 SQS

-459 SSENII
+459 STENII

-472 NIDINMDGNN
+472 NIDINMEGNN

>member
-12 YELNKSTRATYKNC
+12 YELNKSSRTTYKNSII
-26 LLDQDMLSQLKV
+26 DQDTLSQLKV
-38 QVFEKDQ
+38 QVFELDQ
-45 GRRNYENLLSKYHK
+45 GRRNYENLLAKFHK
-59 LQEDIDNIIKV
+59 LQEDIDNIIKI
-70 KNQHEILLRQQESDE
+70 KNQHEISLRQQESDE
-85 RNLLITDLKAKN
+85 RNLLIADLKAKN
-97 ENLFNELNE
+97 ENLFNDLNE
-106 KIAINKKLYNE
+106 KIALNKKLYNE

-131 NKCLQDEIFKQEEIL
+131 NKCLQEEICKQEEIL
-146 RKLTYEKDSIEKKV
+146 RKLSYEKDSIEKKV

-192 NMIRDKSGQNINIYN
+192 NMIRNRSGQNINIYN

-213 IINKNLIYE
+213 ILNKNLIYE
-222 LKDKETNV
+222 LRDKESNV
-230 MNNQQKLNI
+230 MNNQQKLNV
-239 LNESINRLQNEVDN
+239 LNENINRLQSEVDN

-262 NDISVINDNLINE
+262 NDISVINENLINE

-283 NENSNMNNNIHDREI
+283 SDNSNMNNNIHDREI
-298 QIKNITNENEV
+298 QITNITNENEA

-319 DANKINNIFEIY
+319 DANKINNIFELY
-331 KKHLILLVFQN
+331 KKHLILLVVQN

-368 LKDISEENDRQV
+368 LKDVSEENDREV

-404 MRRTYSFERNEN
+404 MRRTYSIEGNE
-416 INDDMN
+416 IRNDDMN
-422 SNYRYESKIDN
+422 SNYRYEPKIDN
-433 LNEKENEL
+433 LNDKENEL
-441 NISQSRS
+441 SQS

-459 SSENII
+459 STENII

-472 NIDINMDGNN
+472 NIDINMEGNN

>member
-12 YELNKSTRATYKNC
+12 YEINKSSRTTYKTTVI
-26 LLDQDMLSQLKV
+26 DQDMLSQLKV

-45 GRRNYENLLSKYHK
+45 GRRNYENLLAKYHK

-70 KNQHEILLRQQESDE
+70 KNQFEISLRQQESDE
-85 RNLLITDLKAKN
+85 NNLLITDLKAKN

-106 KIAINKKLYNE
+106 KIALNKKLYNE

-131 NKCLQDEIFKQEEIL
+131 NKCLQEEICKQEEIL
-146 RKLTYEKDSIEKKV
+146 RKLSYEKDSIEKKV

-167 EKQELDLINF
+167 EKQEIDLLNF

-192 NMIRDKSGQNINIYN
+192 NMIRDRSGININIYN

-213 IINKNLIYE
+213 ILNKNLIYE
-222 LKDKETNV
+222 LRDKESNV
-230 MNNQQKLNI
+230 MTNQQKLNAI
-239 LNESINRLQNEVDN
+239 NENINRLQSEVDN

-262 NDISVINDNLINE
+262 NDISVINNNLINE

-283 NENSNMNNNIHDREI
+283 SDNSNMNNEIHDREI
-298 QIKNITNENEV
+298 QITNVTNENEV

-319 DANKINNIFEIY
+319 DANKINSIFEIY
-331 KKHLILLVFQN
+331 KKHLILLVVQN
-342 KKIAA
+342 RKIAA

-357 EIKTILDRINY
+357 EVKTILDRINY
-368 LKDISEENDRQV
+368 LKDVSEENDREV

-386 IKPHIDENNFE
+386 IKPHIDDGDFE
-397 CSSNNIS
+397 CSSNNMS
-404 MRRTYSFERNEN
+404 MRRTYSIEGNE
-416 INDDMN
+416 IRNDDMN
-422 SNYRYESKIDN
+422 YRYEPKIDN

-441 NISQSRS
+441 NISQSR
-448 RNLKKENEINI
+448 NLKKENEINI
-459 SSENII
+459 STENII

-472 NIDINMDGNN
+472 NIDINMEGNN

>member
-1 MSRGVSPQSMT
+1 MT
-12 YELNKSTRATYKNC
+12 YELNKSSRTTYKNTII
-26 LLDQDMLSQLKV
+26 DQDMLSQLKV
-38 QVFEKDQ
+38 QVFELDQ
-45 GRRNYENLLSKYHK
+45 GRRNYENLLAKFHK

-70 KNQHEILLRQQESDE
+70 KNQHEISLRQQESDE
-85 RNLLITDLKAKN
+85 SNLLIADLKAKN

-106 KIAINKKLYNE
+106 KIALNKKLYNE

-131 NKCLQDEIFKQEEIL
+131 NKCLQDEICKQEEIL
-146 RKLTYEKDSIEKKV
+146 RNLTYEKDSIEKKV

-192 NMIRDKSGQNINIYN
+192 NMIKNRSGQNINIYN

-213 IINKNLIYE
+213 ILNKNLIFE
-222 LKDKETNV
+222 LRDKESNV
-230 MNNQQKLNI
+230 MNNQQKLNV
-239 LNESINRLQNEVDN
+239 LNENINRLQSEVDN

-275 TNTLNQLI
+275 TNALNQLI
-283 NENSNMNNNIHDREI
+283 SDNSNMNNNIHDREI
-298 QIKNITNENEV
+298 EIKNITNENET

-319 DANKINNIFEIY
+319 DANKINNIVEIY
-331 KKHLILLVFQN
+331 KKHLILLVIQN

-368 LKDISEENDRQV
+368 LKDISEENDREV

-404 MRRTYSFERNEN
+404 MRRTYSFEGSEIR
-416 INDDMN
+416 NDDMN
-422 SNYRYESKIDN
+422 SNYRYEPKIDN
-433 LNEKENEL
+433 LNEKENVL
-441 NISQSRS
+441 NISQ
-448 RNLKKENEINI
+448 K
-459 SSENII
+459 SSV
-465 NEQNISR
+465 QL
-472 NIDINMDGNN
+472 

>member
-1 MSRGVSPQSMT
+1 MT
-12 YELNKSTRATYKNC
+12 YELNKSSRTTYKNTII
-26 LLDQDMLSQLKV
+26 DQDMLSQLKV
-38 QVFEKDQ
+38 QVFELDQ
-45 GRRNYENLLSKYHK
+45 GRRNYENLLAKYHK
-59 LQEDIDNIIKV
+59 LQEDIDNIIKI

-106 KIAINKKLYNE
+106 KIALNKKLYNE

-131 NKCLQDEIFKQEEIL
+131 NKCLQDEICKQEEIL
-146 RKLTYEKDSIEKKV
+146 RNLTYEKDSIEKKV

-192 NMIRDKSGQNINIYN
+192 NMIKNRSGQNINIYN

-213 IINKNLIYE
+213 ILNKNLIFE
-222 LKDKETNV
+222 LRDKESNV
-230 MNNQQKLNI
+230 MNNQQKLNV
-239 LNESINRLQNEVDN
+239 LNENINRLQSEVDN

-275 TNTLNQLI
+275 TNALNQLI
-283 NENSNMNNNIHDREI
+283 SDNSNMNNNIHDREI
-298 QIKNITNENEV
+298 EIKNITNENET

-319 DANKINNIFEIY
+319 DANKINNIVEIY
-331 KKHLILLVFQN
+331 KKHLILLVIQN

-368 LKDISEENDRQV
+368 LKDISEENDREV

-386 IKPHIDENNFE
+386 IKPHIDDNNFE

-404 MRRTYSFERNEN
+404 MRRTYSFEGSEIR
-416 INDDMN
+416 NDDMN
-422 SNYRYESKIDN
+422 SNYRYEPKIDN
-433 LNEKENEL
+433 LNEKDNEL
-441 NISQSRS
+441 NISQS

-459 SSENII
+459 STENII

-472 NIDINMDGNN
+472 NIDINMEGNN

>member
-1 MSRGVSPQSMT
+1 MT
-12 YELNKSTRATYKNC
+12 YELNKSSRTTYKNTII
-26 LLDQDMLSQLKV
+26 DQDMLSQLKV
-38 QVFEKDQ
+38 QVFELDQ
-45 GRRNYENLLSKYHK
+45 GRRNYENLLAKFHK

-70 KNQHEILLRQQESDE
+70 KNQHEISLRQQESDE

-106 KIAINKKLYNE
+106 KIALNKKLYNE

-131 NKCLQDEIFKQEEIL
+131 NKCLQDEICKQEEIL
-146 RKLTYEKDSIEKKV
+146 RNLTYEKDSIEKKV

-192 NMIRDKSGQNINIYN
+192 NMIKNRSGQNINIYN

-213 IINKNLIYE
+213 ILNKNLIFE
-222 LKDKETNV
+222 LRDKESNV
-230 MNNQQKLNI
+230 MNNQQKLNV
-239 LNESINRLQNEVDN
+239 LNENINRLQSEVDN

-275 TNTLNQLI
+275 TNALNQLI
-283 NENSNMNNNIHDREI
+283 SDNSNMNNNIHDREI
-298 QIKNITNENEV
+298 EIKNITNENET

-319 DANKINNIFEIY
+319 DANKINNIVEIY
-331 KKHLILLVFQN
+331 KKHLILLVIQN

-368 LKDISEENDRQV
+368 LKDISEENDREV

-386 IKPHIDENNFE
+386 IKPHIDDNNFE

-404 MRRTYSFERNEN
+404 MRRTYSFEGSEIR
-416 INDDMN
+416 NDDMN
-422 SNYRYESKIDN
+422 SNYRYEPKIDN
-433 LNEKENEL
+433 LNEKENVL
-441 NISQSRS
+441 NISQS

-459 SSENII
+459 STENII

-472 NIDINMDGNN
+472 NIDINMEGNN

>member
-1 MSRGVSPQSMT
+1 MT
-12 YELNKSTRATYKNC
+12 YELNKSSRTTYKNTII
-26 LLDQDMLSQLKV
+26 DQDMLSQLKV
-38 QVFEKDQ
+38 QVFELDQ
-45 GRRNYENLLSKYHK
+45 GRRNYENLLAKFHK

-70 KNQHEILLRQQESDE
+70 KNQHEISLRQQESDE
-85 RNLLITDLKAKN
+85 SNLLIADLKAKN

-106 KIAINKKLYNE
+106 KIALNKKLYNE

-131 NKCLQDEIFKQEEIL
+131 NKCLQDEICKQEEIL
-146 RKLTYEKDSIEKKV
+146 RNLTYEKDSIEKKV

-192 NMIRDKSGQNINIYN
+192 NMIKNRSGQNINIYN

-213 IINKNLIYE
+213 ILNKNLIFE
-222 LKDKETNV
+222 LRDKESNV
-230 MNNQQKLNI
+230 MNNQQKLNV
-239 LNESINRLQNEVDN
+239 LNENINRLQSEVDN

-275 TNTLNQLI
+275 TNALNQLI
-283 NENSNMNNNIHDREI
+283 SDNSNMNNNIHDREI
-298 QIKNITNENEV
+298 EIKNITNENET

-319 DANKINNIFEIY
+319 DANKINNIVEIY
-331 KKHLILLVFQN
+331 KKHLILLVIQN

-368 LKDISEENDRQV
+368 LKDISEENDREV

-386 IKPHIDENNFE
+386 IKPHIDDNNFE

-404 MRRTYSFERNEN
+404 MRRTYSFEGSEIR
-416 INDDMN
+416 NDDMN
-422 SNYRYESKIDN
+422 SNYRYEPKIDN
-433 LNEKENEL
+433 LNEKENVL
-441 NISQSRS
+441 NISQS

-459 SSENII
+459 STENII

-472 NIDINMDGNN
+472 NIDINMEGNN

>member
-12 YELNKSTRATYKNC
+12 YELNKSSRTTYKNTII
-26 LLDQDMLSQLKV
+26 DQDTLSQLKV
-38 QVFEKDQ
+38 QVFELDQ
-45 GRRNYENLLSKYHK
+45 GRRNYENLLAKFHK
-59 LQEDIDNIIKV
+59 LQEDIDNIIKI
-70 KNQHEILLRQQESDE
+70 KNQHEISLRQQESDE
-85 RNLLITDLKAKN
+85 RNLLIADLKAKN
-97 ENLFNELNE
+97 ENLFNDLNE
-106 KIAINKKLYNE
+106 KIALNKKLYNE

-131 NKCLQDEIFKQEEIL
+131 NKCLQEEICKQEEIL
-146 RKLTYEKDSIEKKV
+146 RKLSYEKDSIEKKV

-192 NMIRDKSGQNINIYN
+192 NMIRNRSGQNINIYN

-213 IINKNLIYE
+213 ILNKNLIYE
-222 LKDKETNV
+222 LRDKESNV
-230 MNNQQKLNI
+230 MNNQQKLNV
-239 LNESINRLQNEVDN
+239 LNENINRLQSEVDN

-262 NDISVINDNLINE
+262 NDISVINENLINE

-283 NENSNMNNNIHDREI
+283 SDNSNMNNNIHDREI
-298 QIKNITNENEV
+298 QITNITNENEA

-319 DANKINNIFEIY
+319 DANKINNIFELY
-331 KKHLILLVFQN
+331 KKHLILLVVQN

-368 LKDISEENDRQV
+368 LKDVSEENDREV

-404 MRRTYSFERNEN
+404 MRRTYSIEGNE
-416 INDDMN
+416 IRSDDMN
-422 SNYRYESKIDN
+422 SNYRYEPKIDN
-433 LNEKENEL
+433 FNDKENEL
-441 NISQSRS
+441 SQS

-459 SSENII
+459 STENII

-472 NIDINMDGNN
+472 NIDINMEGNN

>member
-12 YELNKSTRATYKNC
+12 YELNKSSRTTYKNTII
-26 LLDQDMLSQLKV
+26 DQDTLSQLKV
-38 QVFEKDQ
+38 QVFELDQ
-45 GRRNYENLLSKYHK
+45 GRRNYENLLAKFHK
-59 LQEDIDNIIKV
+59 LQEDIDNIIKI
-70 KNQHEILLRQQESDE
+70 KNQHEISLRQQESDE
-85 RNLLITDLKAKN
+85 RNLLIADLKAKN
-97 ENLFNELNE
+97 ENLFNDLNE
-106 KIAINKKLYNE
+106 KIALNKKLYNE

-131 NKCLQDEIFKQEEIL
+131 NKCLQEEICKQEEIL

-192 NMIRDKSGQNINIYN
+192 NMIRNRSGQNINIYN

-213 IINKNLIYE
+213 ILNKNLIYE
-222 LKDKETNV
+222 LRDKESNV
-230 MNNQQKLNI
+230 MNNQQKLNV
-239 LNESINRLQNEVDN
+239 LNENINRLQSEVDN

-262 NDISVINDNLINE
+262 NDISVINENLINE

-283 NENSNMNNNIHDREI
+283 SDNSNMNNNIHDREI
-298 QIKNITNENEV
+298 QITNITNENEA

-319 DANKINNIFEIY
+319 DANKINNIFELY
-331 KKHLILLVFQN
+331 KKHLILLVVQN

-368 LKDISEENDRQV
+368 LKDVSEENDREV

-404 MRRTYSFERNEN
+404 MRRTYSIEGNE
-416 INDDMN
+416 IRSDDMN
-422 SNYRYESKIDN
+422 SNYRYEPKIDN
-433 LNEKENEL
+433 LNDKENEL
-441 NISQSRS
+441 SQS

-459 SSENII
+459 STENII

-472 NIDINMDGNN
+472 NIDINMEGNN

>member
-1 MSRGVSPQSMT
+1 MT
-12 YELNKSTRATYKNC
+12 YELNKSSRTTYKNTII
-26 LLDQDMLSQLKV
+26 DQDMLSQLKV
-38 QVFEKDQ
+38 QVFELDQ
-45 GRRNYENLLSKYHK
+45 GRRNYENLLAKFHK

-70 KNQHEILLRQQESDE
+70 KNQHEISLRQQESDE
-85 RNLLITDLKAKN
+85 SNLLIADLKAKN

-106 KIAINKKLYNE
+106 KIALNKKLYNE

-131 NKCLQDEIFKQEEIL
+131 NKCLQDEICKQEEIL
-146 RKLTYEKDSIEKKV
+146 RNLTYEKDSIEKKV

-192 NMIRDKSGQNINIYN
+192 NMIKNRSGQNINIYN

-213 IINKNLIYE
+213 ILNKNLIFE
-222 LKDKETNV
+222 LRDKESNV
-230 MNNQQKLNI
+230 MNNQQKLNV
-239 LNESINRLQNEVDN
+239 LNENINRLQSEVDN

-275 TNTLNQLI
+275 TNALNQLI
-283 NENSNMNNNIHDREI
+283 SDNSNMNNNIHDREI
-298 QIKNITNENEV
+298 EIKNITNENET

-319 DANKINNIFEIY
+319 DANKINNIVEIY
-331 KKHLILLVFQN
+331 KKHLILLVIQN

-368 LKDISEENDRQV
+368 LKDISEENDREV

-386 IKPHIDENNFE
+386 IKPHIDDNNFE

-404 MRRTYSFERNEN
+404 MRRTYSFEGSEIR
-416 INDDMN
+416 NDDMN
-422 SNYRYESKIDN
+422 SNYRYEPKIDN
-433 LNEKENEL
+433 LNEKENVL
-441 NISQSRS
+441 NISQSR
-448 RNLKKENEINI
+448 NLKKEKEINI
-459 SSENII
+459 STENII

-472 NIDINMDGNN
+472 NIDINMKGNN

>member
-12 YELNKSTRATYKNC
+12 YELNKSSRTTYKTT
-26 LLDQDMLSQLKV
+26 LLDQDTLSQLKV
-38 QVFEKDQ
+38 QVFELDQ
-45 GRRNYENLLSKYHK
+45 GRRNYENLLAKYHK
-59 LQEDIDNIIKV
+59 LQEDIDNIIKI
-70 KNQHEILLRQQESDE
+70 KNQHEISLRQQESDE

-106 KIAINKKLYNE
+106 KIALNKKLYNE

-131 NKCLQDEIFKQEEIL
+131 NKCLQDEICKQEEIL
-146 RKLTYEKDSIEKKV
+146 RNLTYEKDSIEKKV

-167 EKQELDLINF
+167 EKQEIDLINF

-192 NMIRDKSGQNINIYN
+192 NMIRNRSGQNINIYN

-213 IINKNLIYE
+213 ILNKNLIYE
-222 LKDKETNV
+222 LRDKESNV
-230 MNNQQKLNI
+230 TNNQQKLNI
-239 LNESINRLQNEVDN
+239 LNENINRLQSEVDN

-275 TNTLNQLI
+275 TNALNQLI
-283 NENSNMNNNIHDREI
+283 SDNSNMNNDIHDREI

-331 KKHLILLVFQN
+331 KKHLILLVIQN

-368 LKDISEENDRQV
+368 LKDISEENDREV

-386 IKPHIDENNFE
+386 IKPHIDDNNFE

-404 MRRTYSFERNEN
+404 MRRTYSFEGSEIR
-416 INDDMN
+416 NDDMN
-422 SNYRYESKIDN
+422 SNYRYEPKIDN
-433 LNEKENEL
+433 LNEKENVL
-441 NISQSRS
+441 NISQS

-472 NIDINMDGNN
+472 NIDINMEGNN